1 MKISIVVPVYN
12 VELYL
17 ADCLESILL
26 QDFEDYEVLCVN
38 DGSTDRSLEILR
50 EYAEKNRKIKLINN
64 AVNGGLSYSRNCGL
78 RHAVGEY
85 ILFVDSDDMLQQG
98 ALKILSEEAA
108 RFDTDIIYF
117 DMTIKNEG
125 QWTQENEVLLQK
137 HGVYNGVHTGQDLFV
152 ELYHNNQVIVEA
164 PRQLLSRRFI
174 EENQLHFYEGIL
186 HEDNLFSVI
195 CAMKAQKV
203 FYLQRELYIYRRRD
217 GSIMS
222 QMNVHRME
230 SCFMVFIEL
239 YNYWHRNTFPAEVNE
254 VLGKY
259 LKSLYDNFKKIR
271 CYFSDIDT
279 LTLGGPAEQFLFK
292 LMTSDGEIHFRYA
305 HLTKAQLSR
314 IQAAEK
320 VIVYGAGRVG
330 IEMIRL
336 LRLEHIKIDTVA
348 VSNKEINAGNLL
360 GIEIRQIDELSELE
374 HAVIIAAVVEK
385 HREGIADKLKQ
396 LGVLDNAI
404 FLE

>member
-1 MKISIVVPVYN
+1 MGLQGDTMKISIVVPVYN

-26 QDFEDYEVLCVN
+26 QDFEDYEVICVN

-152 ELYHNNQVIVEA
+152 ELYYNNQVIVEA
-164 PRQLLSRRFI
+164 PRGRR
-174 EENQLHFYEGIL
+174 
-186 HEDNLFSVI
+186 V
-195 CAMKAQKV
+195 
-203 FYLQRELYIYRRRD
+203 
-217 GSIMS
+217 
-222 QMNVHRME
+222 
-230 SCFMVFIEL
+230 
-239 YNYWHRNTFPAEVNE
+239 
-254 VLGKY
+254 
-259 LKSLYDNFKKIR
+259 
-271 CYFSDIDT
+271 
-279 LTLGGPAEQFLFK
+279 
-292 LMTSDGEIHFRYA
+292 
-305 HLTKAQLSR
+305 
-314 IQAAEK
+314 
-320 VIVYGAGRVG
+320 
-330 IEMIRL
+330 
-336 LRLEHIKIDTVA
+336 
-348 VSNKEINAGNLL
+348 
-360 GIEIRQIDELSELE
+360 
-374 HAVIIAAVVEK
+374 
-385 HREGIADKLKQ
+385 
-396 LGVLDNAI
+396 
-404 FLE
+404 